1 MKKKLNINIIIQNYI
16 LIMFIFITFETII
29 LNFTSDISKS
39 LLPFVRYGIEGAG
52 YILLIFGIFTKRCIK
67 FRLYIFDKLILCTI
81 FISIISSLFNFVE
94 PRIFVIGFRYLLR
107 YLYIYILI
115 RIAGWDEA
123 AVRRFFKIFVSIMY
137 IEILLVIWELLHRQS
152 ADLVLFPRYGNIIEG
167 FSSALNTVSSKW
179 AVYGSLG
186 RYNLFG
192 YFCVLA
198 IWYWIAECETEKS
211 KKSQFMIAIWLF
223 LLVISFSRQTI
234 VGIFGAYILFLLFK
248 KKINWKQML
257 IIVISIVTVVILV
270 INAASFVISGDYT
283 STGVGVV
290 TGSVYDRYV
299 SMFSLRF
306 LQIDYEGYGRTW
318 FISEGIRRLWCSK
331 PFLGFGLGM
340 YGCPDT
346 LTMSSAVYDLL
357 DIPTTYYMDVYLGC
371 LLGQIGIFGTFTYLA
386 SYFSIMKHSKNMLNM
401 SNNKNSIKLSVIT
414 FGVIVSSIIMMFF
427 SSSLCNR
434 VMAYYMWLMIGL
446 FINSISKSRLN
457 SSTA

>member
-1 MKKKLNINIIIQNYI
+1 
-16 LIMFIFITFETII
+16 
-29 LNFTSDISKS
+29 
-39 LLPFVRYGIEGAG
+39 
-52 YILLIFGIFTKRCIK
+52 
-67 FRLYIFDKLILCTI
+67 
-81 FISIISSLFNFVE
+81 
-94 PRIFVIGFRYLLR
+94 
-107 YLYIYILI
+107 
-115 RIAGWDEA
+115 
-123 AVRRFFKIFVSIMY
+123 
-137 IEILLVIWELLHRQS
+137 
-152 ADLVLFPRYGNIIEG
+152 
-167 FSSALNTVSSKW
+167 
-179 AVYGSLG
+179 
-186 RYNLFG
+186 
-192 YFCVLA
+192 
-198 IWYWIAECETEKS
+198 
-211 KKSQFMIAIWLF
+211 
-223 LLVISFSRQTI
+223 
-234 VGIFGAYILFLLFK
+234 
-248 KKINWKQML
+248 ML

-318 FISEGIRRLWCSK
+318 FISEGIRRLLCSK